1 MRARFSY
8 DIPAPSSLVFF
19 PFQSALLLTCG
30 QPGSALARSWVLAPR
45 APGGTVTS
53 WPAPSPARLWGQQG
67 ACPCL
72 GSPCF
77 SVPFP
82 LSLLPGGVPGLVA
95 RWQQEAD
102 GAEPPLALSLLLLPP
117 RAPESSGAG
126 EHPGSPAGNV
136 QEIIQRGKC
145 LPAAQVLAGVNESLG
160 V

>member
-1 MRARFSY
+1 M
-8 DIPAPSSLVFF
+8 
-19 PFQSALLLTCG
+19 
-30 QPGSALARSWVLAPR
+30 
-45 APGGTVTS
+45 TS

-72 GSPCF
+72 GSPSC

-117 RAPESSGAG
+117 RVRLSQAGLESTQGHRL
-126 EHPGSPAGNV
+126 EMC
-136 QEIIQRGKC
+136 RR
-145 LPAAQVLAGVNESLG
+145 
-160 V
+160 